1 VTKHPGSFEAER
13 EIPAIAVAPATA
25 KQATP
30 IPPASAAAPT
40 SAAAPAKPRSRLR
53 SILTAG
59 AGLVAIAAVGWYGY
73 DYWTVG
79 RFHVSTDDAYVQADS
94 VTIAPKVSGYL
105 SEVLV
110 QDNETVKAGQVLARI
125 DDRDYK
131 VALDEAKANVLAAQA
146 LIDSQQGAVETQNAL
161 IDTAKGS
168 VAVDQANEVFAE
180 QENERYG
187 HLATTGYGSV
197 QNAQNASA
205 KIASSRASI
214 ERDTGTLQSMR
225 SNWT

>member
-1 VTKHPGSFEAER
+1 MRAGVQRGSVVTKHPGPFGAER
-13 EIPAIAVAPATA
+13 EISAEEAAPNAA
-25 KQATP
+25 ELTP
-30 IPPASAAAPT
+30 PDPPASAMPTAQAP
-40 SAAAPAKPRSRLR
+40 AAAPAKPRSGIHRLLMVGLGLAA
-53 SILTAG
+53 IGLT
-59 AGLVAIAAVGWYGY
+59 GWYGY

-79 RFHVSTDDAYVQADS
+79 RFHVSTDDAYVQADT

-105 SEVLV
+105 VDALD

-131 VALDEAKANVLAAQA
+131 VALDEAKANVLAAEA
-146 LIDSQQGAVETQNAL
+146 LIDSQVGAVETQNAL

-197 QNAQNASA
+197 QNAHNASA
-205 KIASSRASI
+205 KIAASP
-214 ERDTGTLQSMR
+214 
-225 SNWT
+225 